1 MKARLRSNLR
11 ELRRD
16 ELGDAARLIGT
27 SMRDNPSDVQV
38 FRIPDARCR
47 SLALERFFLPVLS
60 GLYKR
65 GLIFGAFRR
74 GVLVGVCGMA
84 RPGFCQPRTLE
95 KIRVLPSAIRGN
107 PVDTPVRILKWVGEW
122 ARHDPAEP
130 HWHLGPVAVHPGLQ
144 GQGIGSAM
152 LATFCAV
159 MDKWQALSYLETDKP
174 ENVRLY
180 QRFGFTVIVSAKVLG
195 VPNWFMSRC
204 VSTSESQYEDED
216 AETLATPRRRSES

>member
-1 MKARLRSNLR
+1 MKARFRSNIR

-47 SLALERFFLPVLS
+47 SLALERFFLPVLN
-60 GLYKR
+60 GLYQR

-84 RPGFCQPRTLE
+84 RPGFCQPKALE
-95 KIRVLPSAIRGN
+95 KIRVLPSAILGN
-107 PVDTPVRILKWVGEW
+107 PVGTPVRILRWVGEW
-122 ARHDPAEP
+122 ARHDLAEP
-130 HWHLGPVAVHPGLQ
+130 HWHLGPVAVDPGLQ

-152 LATFCAV
+152 LAAFCTV
-159 MDKWQALSYLETDKP
+159 MDKWQALSYLETDRP

-180 QRFGFTVIVSAKVLG
+180 QRFGFTVIVSTKVLG
-195 VPNWFMSRC
+195 VPNWFMSR
-204 VSTSESQYEDED
+204 SATASESESED
-216 AETLATPRRRSES
+216 AETFATPKRRSES